1 MTIVIA
7 QKTTAGVLLAAD
19 NDMNSGSIL
28 VRRTSPKIST
38 LGPRVAVGLAGMA
51 RLNDIVRH
59 DIARTSP
66 DHFGAGDV
74 GLGFPSVAGCDT
86 IDEYERLLARYFRA
100 LMKDEPADVSFA
112 ALIAVDREI
121 ILVGPKGSTTRLAS
135 SYHAVGHAAD
145 VALGALYV
153 LNRQTMDGNLPSVLE
168 ARGAAIYA
176 MEACAEHVEAIRPP
190 WSFAE
195 TKAP

>member
-28 VRRTSPKIST
+28 VRRASPKTST

-51 RLNDIVRH
+51 RLNDVVRH
-59 DIARTSP
+59 DIARSSP
-66 DHFGAGDV
+66 DDYTYAEPGKT
-74 GLGFPSVAGCDT
+74 FPSLCGCDGV
-86 IDEYERLLARYFRA
+86 DEYEREIARYFRA

-153 LNRQTMDGNLPSVLE
+153 LNRQTMEGKLPSVLE

-195 TKAP
+195 TTVP